1 METTRLEEWLAAHPD
16 WRVEGGRLVRTF
28 SFSSYA
34 DGVAF
39 AVRVALDAEKHDH
52 HPDELAVLWKK
63 VRVAYVTHS
72 AGGITEK
79 DLEAAERIEAYHP
92 A

>member
-1 METTRLEEWLAAHPD
+1 MEPRAKAPPGWREVAGRLEK
-16 WRVEGGRLVRTF
+16 TF
-28 SFSSYA
+28 TFSSYA

-39 AVRVALDAEKHDH
+39 AMRVALDAEKHDH
-52 HPDELAVLWKK
+52 HPDELAILWKQ

-79 DLEAAERIEAYHP
+79 DLEAARRVEGYAAGWPRG
-92 A
+92 